1 MAAREEGE
9 LRVHG
14 VGSARWGLARHGD
27 GGRGLDQR
35 LNEQRQ
41 LLALAPR
48 RHHVQ
53 RQRAVL
59 RRQRGLLRAT
69 GRPAGGPER
78 ERASSAEA
86 RGDASPTRSEPVAS
100 AQQAARGRRAGGS
113 AGLTAVGLCRS
124 SMRTHGSAG
133 RAVCSS
139 ATWIGVWPSSSR
151 TSSASGCASVRR
163 AVPRRS
169 ATRPASPAPPPP
181 PPARMRDALRE
192 LRVRKGA
199 CARAH
204 VVRKA
209 RSSGRALSS
218 TAQGDAGQGALPLA
232 AETEYGGERTQA
244 PRARERMLAARA
256 GMHGRGGWGRT
267 CGLASSSTRTTSAG
281 RATARVTVSQRSAR
295 VTVSQRSATAATLSH
310 EQLLV

>member
-1 MAAREEGE
+1 VAAREEGE

-139 ATWIGVWPSSSR
+139 ATWSGVWPSSSR

-181 PPARMRDALRE
+181 TPRAHAGRAQGAARAQG
-192 LRVRKGA
+192 RVRKGA
-199 CARAH
+199 RRA
-204 VVRKA
+204 
-209 RSSGRALSS
+209 
-218 TAQGDAGQGALPLA
+218 QGALK
-232 AETEYGGERTQA
+232 
-244 PRARERMLAARA
+244 RARAELHRARRRGARRAAAR
-256 GMHGRGGWGRT
+256 
-267 CGLASSSTRTTSAG
+267 C
-281 RATARVTVSQRSAR
+281 
-295 VTVSQRSATAATLSH
+295 
-310 EQLLV
+310 